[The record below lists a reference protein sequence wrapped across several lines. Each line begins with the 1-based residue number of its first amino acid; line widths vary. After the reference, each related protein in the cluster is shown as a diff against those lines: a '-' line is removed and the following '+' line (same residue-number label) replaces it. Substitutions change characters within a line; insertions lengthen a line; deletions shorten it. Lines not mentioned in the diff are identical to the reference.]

1 MDDLILSRDYR
12 SLWKAAK
19 NKNTLEA
26 LEEVFDAL
34 ANEVGAFDPERERIS
49 ESAAKSA
56 AERKNAMETGEIKR
70 RP

>member
-1 MDDLILSRDYR
+1 M
-12 SLWKAAK
+12 K
-19 NKNTLEA
+19 
-26 LEEVFDAL
+26 EVFVLLYDEL
-34 ANEVGAFDPERERIS
+34 GIPDPERERIS